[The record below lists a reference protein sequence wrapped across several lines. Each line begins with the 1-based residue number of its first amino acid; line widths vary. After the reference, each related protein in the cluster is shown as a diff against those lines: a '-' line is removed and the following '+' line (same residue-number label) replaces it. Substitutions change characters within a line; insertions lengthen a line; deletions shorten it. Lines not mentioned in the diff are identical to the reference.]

1 MLKDVGI
8 LQPARREFRCGVADN
23 FAHLHALPPEP
34 DWAGHSVKYDF
45 WEAKRQSIYL
55 IVQMLVWRKFRDMGM
70 RRKLRSLVLSFSSD
84 HLPLQS
90 CRLKVSVWIHWTIW
104 GSCHVSDCSEGV
116 RLFLAEQTS
125 VVASI
130 QKLENQAEILSVKFH
145 LQGKRHYQGQSK

>member
-1 MLKDVGI
+1 MLAFCSQPDVS
-8 LQPARREFRCGVADN
+8 LGVVLLTTLLIFMLFHQSQTGQGTQLN
-23 FAHLHALPPEP
+23 TTSE
-34 DWAGHSVKYDF
+34 
-45 WEAKRQSIYL
+45 RQSIYL

-70 RRKLRSLVLSFSSD
+70 RRKLRSLVLSFCSD